1 MILRAWSGALV
12 DTAEYK
18 WTIWPRWAMGWLRY
32 VLTIALWGPARFE
45 GDDDGLA
52 RCRARSEAGLRC
64 WERQGH
70 HRPHGQQRRSGE
82 WVRWVETP
90 THPDARW

>member
-12 DTAEYK
+12 DTAEYN
-18 WTIWPRWAMGWLRY
+18 WTIWPQWAMGWVRY
-32 VLTIALWGPARFE
+32 IMLDVLLPFE
-45 GDDDGLA
+45 KLEAGL

-64 WERQGH
+64 WERRGH
-70 HRPHGQQRRSGE
+70 RQPHGQQRRLGE

-90 THPDARW
+90 TPTHAKGRV